1 MQVHDTIPYR
11 VKRAFPRAVC
21 RGFSP
26 PLPET
31 ALLTNESGREG
42 EEERGMDEFISG
54 YIRSAREEYARYQ
67 GSPPPLWAHEPSPIR
82 PSMDRQWCVSQRRR
96 APLCNLRRQPD
107 VTRRDPPS
115 SSSPSKNHPPP
126 SKERKKKKEE
136 RIKILERRI
145 YLIYIDR
152 TKRLSCYYINE
163 ISNISF
169 EQHHENFVKI
179 CSDQRLFN
187 VKETTQRVT
196 LTVRG
201 EAKRIGIRILEG
213 RGYN

>member
-1 MQVHDTIPYR
+1 MVRVPEAACPIMQFAT
-11 VKRAFPRAVC
+11 
-21 RGFSP
+21 
-26 PLPET
+26 
-31 ALLTNESGREG
+31 
-42 EEERGMDEFISG
+42 
-54 YIRSAREEYARYQ
+54 SAR
-67 GSPPPLWAHEPSPIR
+67 
-82 PSMDRQWCVSQRRR
+82 RRTT
-96 APLCNLRRQPD
+96 LH
-107 VTRRDPPS
+107 DPPS

-201 EAKRIGIRILEG
+201 EVKRIGIRILEG

>member
-1 MQVHDTIPYR
+1 
-11 VKRAFPRAVC
+11 
-21 RGFSP
+21 
-26 PLPET
+26 
-31 ALLTNESGREG
+31 
-42 EEERGMDEFISG
+42 MDEFISG

-107 VTRRDPPS
+107 VAPRYTTLHPLPLLRKIILLPRKRR
-115 SSSPSKNHPPP
+115 K
-126 SKERKKKKEE
+126 KRKKKKGE
-136 RIKILERRI
+136 RVKILGKPVH
-145 YLIYIDR
+145 LIYIDR

>member
-1 MQVHDTIPYR
+1 
-11 VKRAFPRAVC
+11 
-21 RGFSP
+21 
-26 PLPET
+26 
-31 ALLTNESGREG
+31 
-42 EEERGMDEFISG
+42 MDEFISG

-115 SSSPSKNHPPP
+115 SSPPSKNHPPP

-136 RIKILERRI
+136 RIKILGKPI
-145 YLIYIDR
+145 HLIYIDR
-152 TKRLSCYYINE
+152 TKRLSCYYIYE

-201 EAKRIGIRILEG
+201 EDRDSYSRGARIQLDGSTDVNGERERERYNGETFALELIVVSITGTGAFLFG
-213 RGYN
+213 R